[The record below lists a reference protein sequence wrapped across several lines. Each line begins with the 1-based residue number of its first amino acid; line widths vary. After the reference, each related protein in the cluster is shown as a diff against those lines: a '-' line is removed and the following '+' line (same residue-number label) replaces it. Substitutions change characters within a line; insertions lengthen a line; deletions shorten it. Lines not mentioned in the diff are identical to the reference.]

1 MSQTKPS
8 LKNSL
13 VTSFLGDYMD
23 FILEE
28 IEEEELFTNDTPK
41 EEMLKYQKAIEN
53 DDNLD
58 LESIGVV
65 KLSNFLVYYFSSL
78 DEPLIPDEEAP
89 KFKNITLTSLPK
101 ETQEPLQALPSENLN
116 LLGTTIKFFYQLIQN
131 SSITTK
137 KLGMIFGPVFIR
149 SKEDGLEKSCVKHIQ
164 ALIGFYPQIER
175 FFTLQIE
182 NLSDIVLSDMSSDEK
197 PKKKKKK
204 KKKKGKK
211 KKGKKKKKK
220 KLLLKKKKKKKRLL
234 KKKKRAMRIRSNST
248 RVEVPDKNEIENGLK
263 ILQKRLTQMRSRYQN
278 IHLRLQQESEELSKR
293 LGEKKKKLNATK
305 IQMGSLD
312 VRGKKYDSERV
323 TMKNEIQILES
334 TFENKSEKTKEINS
348 GLEKVEGIL
357 KQIEKVYQEQKDK
370 FINENNSFE
379 SIIAGLEFDYDWQKQ
394 YINQLNQEREEL
406 TMRCKAIMNFIK
418 NTPLEEIG
426 KLIREKELKE
436 KQSSS
441 QKEKGL
447 KEKQLQK
454 RLQKEKLAKKRNDRL
469 SKLNQQLLETRKELE
484 ITQKTTGECKTSY
497 EQEQLKFI
505 QILREFEEEQ
515 NQIQL
520 IRNDN
525 NEKLDLLKEELQRR
539 RSLPSDKMLQKK
551 VMEKKFLDT
560 QKEIAM
566 VRLKIEETKK
576 KISEKN

>member
-1 MSQTKPS
+1 MSQTKHS

-149 SKEDGLEKSCVKHIQ
+149 SKEDG
-164 ALIGFYPQIER
+164 
-175 FFTLQIE
+175 
-182 NLSDIVLSDMSSDEK
+182 
-197 PKKKKKK
+197 

-211 KKGKKKKKK
+211 NKKK

-234 KKKKRAMRIRSNST
+234 KKKKRALRIRSNST
-248 RVEVPDKNEIENGLK
+248 RVEVPDKNEIEDGLK
-263 ILQKRLTQMRSRYQN
+263 ILQKRSTQMRSRYQN
-278 IHLRLQQESEELSKR
+278 IHLRLQQESEKLSKR

-312 VRGKKYDSERV
+312 VKGKKYDSESV

-576 KISEKN
+576 KN

>member
-13 VTSFLGDYMD
+13 ATSFLGDYMN

-65 KLSNFLVYYFSSL
+65 KLSNFLVYYFSNL
-78 DEPLIPDEEAP
+78 EEPLIPDEEAP
-89 KFKNITLTSLPK
+89 KFKKITITSLPK

-116 LLGTTIKFFYQLIQN
+116 LLGTTIKFLYQLIQN
-131 SSITTK
+131 SSFTTK
-137 KLGMIFGPVFIR
+137 KLGRIFGPVLIR

-175 FFTLQIE
+175 FFTVQIE

-204 KKKKGKK
+204 KRKRKKN
-211 KKGKKKKKK
+211 KKK

-234 KKKKRAMRIRSNST
+234 KKKKRAMRIRSNSI
-248 RVEVPDKNEIENGLK
+248 RVEIPDKNEIEDGFK
-263 ILQKRLTQMRSRYQN
+263 ILQKRLTQMRSRYQT

-293 LGEKKKKLNATK
+293 LGEKKKKLNATQ
-305 IQMGSLD
+305 IQIGSLD
-312 VRGKKYDSERV
+312 VKGKKYDSESV

-348 GLEKVEGIL
+348 ELEKVEGIL
-357 KQIEKVYQEQKDK
+357 KQIEKVYREQKDK
-370 FINENNSFE
+370 FQNENNSFE

-394 YINQLNQEREEL
+394 YIGQLNQEREEL
-406 TMRCKAIMNFIK
+406 AMRCKGIMNFIK
-418 NTPLEEIG
+418 NTPLEEID
-426 KLIREKELKE
+426 KLKKEKELEEKQSNPQKEKELKE
-436 KQSSS
+436 K
-441 QKEKGL
+441 E
-447 KEKQLQK
+447 
-454 RLQKEKLAKKRNDRL
+454 LQKEQQTTKSNDRL
-469 SKLNQQLLETRKELE
+469 SKFNQQLLESRKELE
-484 ITQKTTGECKTSY
+484 ITQKKSDECKTNY

-520 IRNDN
+520 IRNEN
-525 NEKLDLLKEELQRR
+525 NGKLNLLKQELQKRR
-539 RSLPSDKMLQKK
+539 LQPSDKMLQKK
-551 VMEKKFLDT
+551 AMEKKFLDT